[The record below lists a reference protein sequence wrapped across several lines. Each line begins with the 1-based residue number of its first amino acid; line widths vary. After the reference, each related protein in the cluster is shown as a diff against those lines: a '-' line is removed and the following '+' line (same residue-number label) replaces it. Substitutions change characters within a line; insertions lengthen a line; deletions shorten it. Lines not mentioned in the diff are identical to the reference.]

1 MIGPAALTRTASVG
15 KALVAALAG
24 LAIAAC
30 AVDRAAPAPGVPEQL
45 APSAQASLA
54 MIAKARGVQIY
65 RCRQSA
71 DRSGTYEWVFVAPEA
86 DLFDA
91 RGDNIGRHF
100 AGPAWESRDGSRIVG
115 TVQSRSDA
123 PAADAIPWLLL
134 TAKAEGREGAFS
146 KVTQVQRLNTA
157 GGNAPS
163 TGCAAS
169 AHGTTVRVPYVA
181 DYYFWKPGAVYS
193 SY

>member
-1 MIGPAALTRTASVG
+1 MSEPAAIPRTGSVG
-15 KALVAALAG
+15 NALVALAG
-24 LAIAAC
+24 LAISAC
-30 AVDRAAPAPGVPEQL
+30 AVDRAAPASGVPDKL
-45 APSAQASLA
+45 APSTQASLA
-54 MIAKARGVQIY
+54 MLAKARGVQIY
-65 RCRQSA
+65 QCRQAA
-71 DRSGTYEWVFVAPEA
+71 DGSNTYEWAFVAPEA

-91 RGDNIGRHF
+91 RGDKIGRHF

-115 TVQSRSDA
+115 TVQARNDA
-123 PAADAIPWLLL
+123 PTADAIPWLLL
-134 TAKAEGREGAFS
+134 ATKATGPEGAFS

-169 AHGTTVRVPYVA
+169 ADGMTVRVPYAA
-181 DYYFWKPGAVYS
+181 DYYFWKPGAVYM